1 MTTPA
6 EALPDVSP
14 SAEVMRLEAQYVLQ
28 NYARHPLVIQ
38 RGKGSYVFDTD
49 GKRYLDFISG
59 IGVNALGYAH
69 PRLTKVIREQAGR
82 LLHTSNL
89 YYHEFQGPLAKKL
102 AEVSGLQRTF
112 FCNSGTEATEGAL
125 KMIRAHGNRISSDK
139 TEIISLDD
147 SFHGRTLGALSVTGQ
162 PKYRKDFEPLLPG
175 VRFVRGNDVPA
186 LEQVFGD
193 RTAGIVLE
201 GIQGESGIRPMSEEF
216 VRAARVLCDRYD
228 ALLVA
233 DEVQCGVGRPG
244 TYFSYQLLDPI
255 VMPDVCTVAK
265 PIGCGIPL
273 GCIMANERAAASISP
288 GMHGST
294 FGGNA
299 LACRVGLEFF
309 AIMEEGLLRSIS
321 ETGAYFRMRLTEL
334 AKKHSFVKEVRGV
347 GLMVGMELT
356 ASGKPIVAECMQN
369 GLLMNCTHDVVL
381 RFLPPYIVTNK
392 EVDKAVGI
400 LAKALKK
407 FKPEAN

>member
-1 MTTPA
+1 
-6 EALPDVSP
+6 
-14 SAEVMRLEAQYVLQ
+14 
-28 NYARHPLVIQ
+28 
-38 RGKGSYVFDTD
+38 
-49 GKRYLDFISG
+49 
-59 IGVNALGYAH
+59 
-69 PRLTKVIREQAGR
+69 
-82 LLHTSNL
+82 
-89 YYHEFQGPLAKKL
+89 
-102 AEVSGLQRTF
+102 
-112 FCNSGTEATEGAL
+112 
-125 KMIRAHGNRISSDK
+125 
-139 TEIISLDD
+139 
-147 SFHGRTLGALSVTGQ
+147 
-162 PKYRKDFEPLLPG
+162 
-175 VRFVRGNDVPA
+175 
-186 LEQVFGD
+186 
-193 RTAGIVLE
+193 
-201 GIQGESGIRPMSEEF
+201 
-216 VRAARVLCDRYD
+216 
-228 ALLVA
+228 
-233 DEVQCGVGRPG
+233 
-244 TYFSYQLLDPI
+244 
-255 VMPDVCTVAK
+255 
-265 PIGCGIPL
+265 
-273 GCIMANERAAASISP
+273 MANERAAASISP